1 MQSAPATLGILQ
13 VDRAPRN
20 RKEQL
25 DPVEGPRVL
34 FDDGEVQHC
43 PAEVV
48 AAVDL
53 GDDGSPVCE
62 TLCAA
67 ASSSAPSGGVGVGRL
82 AQPGRRRSVA
92 IVVAG
97 AILTPSAT
105 AVASSSSCESSAATA
120 RTARGITATRSSR
133 AGVDRAVQERASLC
147 DRPRSIQ
154 CMEVDG
160 RNVAHV
166 LARVRGFVGR
176 RKHPYLGFPSKPR
189 YRLFKL
195 DSLFEEI
202 EGRRDGALVADT
214 VAWIG
219 LTRRFYWSGRG
230 DGETRADFELRERG
244 RVRSIHLFRC
254 RGRVSISSQ

>member
-20 RKEQL
+20 REEQL

-48 AAVDL
+48 TAVDL

-82 AQPGRRRSVA
+82 AQPGRRRSVT

-105 AVASSSSCESSAATA
+105 AVASSSSSSCKSSSAAA
-120 RTARGITATRSSR
+120 RTARGITATCSSS

-166 LARVRGFVGR
+166 LARVRSFCWSKETPV
-176 RKHPYLGFPSKPR
+176 LGIP
-189 YRLFKL
+189 L
-195 DSLFEEI
+195 E
-202 EGRRDGALVADT
+202 A
-214 VAWIG
+214 
-219 LTRRFYWSGRG
+219 
-230 DGETRADFELRERG
+230 
-244 RVRSIHLFRC
+244 
-254 RGRVSISSQ
+254 SISPFQTRLSV